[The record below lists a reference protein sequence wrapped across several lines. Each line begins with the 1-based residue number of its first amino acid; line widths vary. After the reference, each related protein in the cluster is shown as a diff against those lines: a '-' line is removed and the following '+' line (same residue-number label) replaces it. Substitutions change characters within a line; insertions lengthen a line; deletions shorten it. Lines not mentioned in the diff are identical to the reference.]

1 MPKLLS
7 EVNGSSAVG
16 ISSDGTDLGD
26 MTTLNFASSNR
37 VVFDSNAGV
46 ATVMNNPLTII
57 GL

>member
-26 MTTLNFASSNR
+26 MTTLNFENNR
-37 VVFDSNAGV
+37 VTVSSAGI
-46 ATVMNNPLTII
+46 ATVTSDPLTIV

>member
-26 MTTLNFASSNR
+26 MTTLNFESNR
-37 VVFDSNAGV
+37 IKFDTGAGI
-46 ATVMNNPLTII
+46 ATVYSDPLTVV

>member
-26 MTTLNFASSNR
+26 MTTLNFQSNR
-37 VVFDSNAGV
+37 VKFDADAGI
-46 ATVMNNPLTII
+46 ATVYTAPLTVV